1 VDINTTAGKKIGGF
15 RNEIIKT
22 ISSVYII
29 LPSMHRRRQQ
39 IKGQY

>member
-1 VDINTTAGKKIGGF
+1 MGINTTAGKKSGGF
-15 RNEIIKT
+15 RNKIIKT

-29 LPSMHRRRQQ
+29 LSSMHRRRHQ